1 MHPSLPFVTCAVALQ
16 RPAPSRDGC
25 LDSGSQVSITPFP
38 EHVLEYE
45 EGEVSVSGIHGK
57 AERAQRI
64 KMGVQTVASDGTPI
78 LLEVPGPSIL
88 HEKANS
94 VLLAFG
100 PFKRAGYRVHW
111 KEGTDLDP
119 HDGGHVKTPD
129 GKRVNLRFQ
138 DDLWYLPVFASPT
151 HVARKPPTVVSRTAC
166 TDNPFA
172 LLTDVTDEPPS
183 YPVPAYVSQ
192 WTHED
197 IEQAHQS
204 WCHP

>member
-1 MHPSLPFVTCAVALQ
+1 MPPRRTTRKLRSWRPSWPKRQAPQPPRHPPKAVSRRQPPLRRADLDLEERVKERRERLEADEEKLRKLKSSAKRDSAASCRAAPRTALH
-16 RPAPSRDGC
+16 A
-25 LDSGSQVSITPFP
+25 PFP
-38 EHVLEYE
+38 PICHVCR
-45 EGEVSVSGIHGK
+45 SP
-57 AERAQRI
+57 A
-64 KMGVQTVASDGTPI
+64 TPCT
-78 LLEVPGPSIL
+78 LP
-88 HEKANS
+88 
-94 VLLAFG
+94 
-100 PFKRAGYRVHW
+100 RW
-111 KEGTDLDP
+111 MLDP